1 MARARNIKPSFFT
14 HDELANNDPLGRLLF
29 IGLWTI
35 ADHKG
40 DLEWRPKRVKAQL
53 LPYDECNIELL
64 AINLEKTGFIRFYS
78 VNGCDYIH
86 IVNFCRHQNPHKN
99 EVAKGSDIPCFTDVA
114 ENKSIY
120 AIDSNEENKE
130 SGKIEINH
138 DKDGTNRADSFF
150 LIPDSCSLIPD
161 TGNLIAEPKDLL
173 SSDLDGD
180 VKQVIGL
187 LNSLTGARYK
197 ASAKTN
203 TANISARLNDGH
215 SLDDLLAVVRF
226 KCAEW
231 LHDPKM
237 SQYLRPG
244 TLFQPGKFD
253 GYLTATRAAQ
263 GPLAEMSAISRKNAQ
278 NLAGDW

>member
-1 MARARNIKPSFFT
+1 MSM
-14 HDELANNDPLGRLLF
+14 LLM
-29 IGLWTI
+29 
-35 ADHKG
+35 
-40 DLEWRPKRVKAQL
+40 VKAMNLKVGNPLRKLVLIKLADNANDNGECWPSYQHVADQCEISRSSVKFHVRAL
-53 LPYDECNIELL
+53 EMSGLIKREMRPGEKGNSSNMFYLSLDNPGQELPGVGQELPGVGQELPGVGQELPGGGAGAARGWGAGAAPRTSHSFEPVIEP
-64 AINLEKTGFIRFYS
+64 
-78 VNGCDYIH
+78 VM
-86 IVNFCRHQNPHKN
+86 
-99 EVAKGSDIPCFTDVA
+99 
-114 ENKSIY
+114 
-120 AIDSNEENKE
+120 
-130 SGKIEINH
+130 
-138 DKDGTNRADSFF
+138 
-150 LIPDSCSLIPD
+150 
-161 TGNLIAEPKDLL
+161 EPKDLL
-173 SSDLDGD
+173 PSKLDCE

-187 LNSLTGARYK
+187 LNSLTGSRYQ

-203 TANISARLNDGH
+203 TANISARLKDGH

-263 GPLAEMSAISRKNAQ
+263 SPLAEMSAISRKNAQ

>member
-1 MARARNIKPSFFT
+1 MSM
-14 HDELANNDPLGRLLF
+14 LLM
-29 IGLWTI
+29 
-35 ADHKG
+35 
-40 DLEWRPKRVKAQL
+40 VKAMNL
-53 LPYDECNIELL
+53 KVGNPLRKLVLIKLADNANDKGECWPSYQHVADQCEISRSSVKFHVRALELSGL
-64 AINLEKTGFIRFYS
+64 IKREMRPGEKGNSSNMFYLSLDNPGQNMTGVGQEMPGGGAGAAPWGGAGAAPRTSHSFE
-78 VNGCDYIH
+78 
-86 IVNFCRHQNPHKN
+86 P
-99 EVAKGSDIPCFTDVA
+99 AKEPVS
-114 ENKSIY
+114 
-120 AIDSNEENKE
+120 
-130 SGKIEINH
+130 
-138 DKDGTNRADSFF
+138 
-150 LIPDSCSLIPD
+150 
-161 TGNLIAEPKDLL
+161 EPKELL
-173 SSDLDGD
+173 SSELDGE

-278 NLAGDW
+278 NLAGEW

>member
-1 MARARNIKPSFFT
+1 MSM
-14 HDELANNDPLGRLLF
+14 LLM
-29 IGLWTI
+29 
-35 ADHKG
+35 
-40 DLEWRPKRVKAQL
+40 VKAMNLKVGNPLRKLVLIKLADNANDKGECWPSYQHVADQCEISRSSVKFHVRAL
-53 LPYDECNIELL
+53 ELSGLIKREMRPGEKGNSSNMFYLSLDNPGQELPVVGQELPVVGQEL
-64 AINLEKTGFIRFYS
+64 PGGGAGAAPGGGAGAAPRTS
-78 VNGCDYIH
+78 H
-86 IVNFCRHQNPHKN
+86 
-99 EVAKGSDIPCFTDVA
+99 
-114 ENKSIY
+114 
-120 AIDSNEENKE
+120 
-130 SGKIEINH
+130 
-138 DKDGTNRADSFF
+138 SFE
-150 LIPDSCSLIPD
+150 PAREPVS
-161 TGNLIAEPKDLL
+161 EPKELL
-173 SSDLDGD
+173 SSTLDGE

-278 NLAGDW
+278 NLMGEW

>member
-1 MARARNIKPSFFT
+1 MSM
-14 HDELANNDPLGRLLF
+14 LLM
-29 IGLWTI
+29 
-35 ADHKG
+35 
-40 DLEWRPKRVKAQL
+40 VKAMNLKVGNPLRKLVLIKLADNANDKGECWPSYQHVADQCEISRSSVKFHVRAL
-53 LPYDECNIELL
+53 ELSGLIKREMRPGEKGNSSNMFYLSLDNPGQELPVVGQELPGGG
-64 AINLEKTGFIRFYS
+64 AGAAPGGGAGAAPRTS
-78 VNGCDYIH
+78 H
-86 IVNFCRHQNPHKN
+86 
-99 EVAKGSDIPCFTDVA
+99 
-114 ENKSIY
+114 
-120 AIDSNEENKE
+120 
-130 SGKIEINH
+130 
-138 DKDGTNRADSFF
+138 SFE
-150 LIPDSCSLIPD
+150 PAREPVS
-161 TGNLIAEPKDLL
+161 EPKELL
-173 SSDLDGD
+173 SSTLDGE

-278 NLAGDW
+278 NLMGEW